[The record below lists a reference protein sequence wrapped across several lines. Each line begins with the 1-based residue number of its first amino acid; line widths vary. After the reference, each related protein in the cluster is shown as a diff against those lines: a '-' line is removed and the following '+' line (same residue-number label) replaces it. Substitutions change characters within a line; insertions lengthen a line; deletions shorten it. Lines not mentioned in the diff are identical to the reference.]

1 MPDRNTT
8 STAPIVAIA
17 RYASQNAAVDA
28 NDTVRPPV
36 RRHLAERN
44 LPHHADILPPSSLEY
59 KKALAA
65 QDWPAI
71 GIRRGNDVKNGLV
84 ERQGRDDGAARHGE
98 YRGQ

>member
-1 MPDRNTT
+1 
-8 STAPIVAIA
+8 
-17 RYASQNAAVDA
+17 
-28 NDTVRPPV
+28 V

-44 LPHHADILPPSSLEY
+44 LPHHADILPPSSLAY

-65 QDWPAI
+65 QDWLAI

-84 ERQGRDDGAARHGE
+84 ERRGRDDGAARHGE